1 MSSNEAPIIEVVDL
15 VRRFG
20 DRTVLNDISF
30 NVHRGE
36 TLVIMG
42 GSGCGKSTLLRH
54 MIGSMKPTSGSVKI
68 FGEEIATMKERE
80 IGRVRQ
86 RFGMLFQSGAL
97 LASLTV
103 GENVA
108 LPLFQHTEKSPD
120 EIEEIVKQKLQ
131 MVGLT
136 GFEDLKPA
144 EISGGMK
151 KRVGLARALA
161 LDPELLFSDEPTSG
175 LDPIMTAVVDQLTL
189 KLAHGSHMTAV
200 VVSHDM
206 TSAFRIATRMIM
218 LGHGSIV
225 AQGTPE
231 EIRTSTNPEVHQ
243 FINGEA
249 DGRQAAAFRGRAASL
264 SSQNSMKR
272 NLSDYVVA
280 ISVILCSLVLL
291 GALTVALSGYR
302 LKKPKR
308 TLQINYEDVTGI
320 KVNSEVRYAG
330 APAGRVIAMRH
341 LTAKEREASPN
352 KMDAVRVT
360 VSLDEGIPPL
370 PTDVTAT
377 LSSDTLLA
385 PKFVA
390 LSAGT
395 PGGTTLADNAAIE
408 GHPAYGLEQITAAA
422 GPLFEN
428 ANKLLDN
435 LNA

>member
-1 MSSNEAPIIEVVDL
+1 
-15 VRRFG
+15 
-20 DRTVLNDISF
+20 
-30 NVHRGE
+30 
-36 TLVIMG
+36 
-42 GSGCGKSTLLRH
+42 
-54 MIGSMKPTSGSVKI
+54 
-68 FGEEIATMKERE
+68 
-80 IGRVRQ
+80 
-86 RFGMLFQSGAL
+86 
-97 LASLTV
+97 
-103 GENVA
+103 
-108 LPLFQHTEKSPD
+108 
-120 EIEEIVKQKLQ
+120 
-131 MVGLT
+131 
-136 GFEDLKPA
+136 
-144 EISGGMK
+144 
-151 KRVGLARALA
+151 
-161 LDPELLFSDEPTSG
+161 
-175 LDPIMTAVVDQLTL
+175 
-189 KLAHGSHMTAV
+189 
-200 VVSHDM
+200 
-206 TSAFRIATRMIM
+206 
-218 LGHGSIV
+218 
-225 AQGTPE
+225 
-231 EIRTSTNPEVHQ
+231 
-243 FINGEA
+243 
-249 DGRQAAAFRGRAASL
+249 
-264 SSQNSMKR
+264 MKR

-377 LSSDTLLA
+377 LSSDTMLA

-435 LNA
+435 LNATVTGLKGDLDQFTPKLGPLADSLKIDVDNLQNVITNFEGVAKGADKLFGTADTFISTTDKQLQEQLKQLHVVLLNLKVVTTHAKALVETLAEKPNRLIFSGKPATLTPESEILKSLKPLPAKKQ

>member
-1 MSSNEAPIIEVVDL
+1 
-15 VRRFG
+15 
-20 DRTVLNDISF
+20 
-30 NVHRGE
+30 
-36 TLVIMG
+36 
-42 GSGCGKSTLLRH
+42 
-54 MIGSMKPTSGSVKI
+54 
-68 FGEEIATMKERE
+68 
-80 IGRVRQ
+80 
-86 RFGMLFQSGAL
+86 
-97 LASLTV
+97 
-103 GENVA
+103 
-108 LPLFQHTEKSPD
+108 
-120 EIEEIVKQKLQ
+120 
-131 MVGLT
+131 
-136 GFEDLKPA
+136 
-144 EISGGMK
+144 
-151 KRVGLARALA
+151 
-161 LDPELLFSDEPTSG
+161 
-175 LDPIMTAVVDQLTL
+175 
-189 KLAHGSHMTAV
+189 
-200 VVSHDM
+200 
-206 TSAFRIATRMIM
+206 
-218 LGHGSIV
+218 
-225 AQGTPE
+225 
-231 EIRTSTNPEVHQ
+231 
-243 FINGEA
+243 
-249 DGRQAAAFRGRAASL
+249 
-264 SSQNSMKR
+264 MKR

-377 LSSDTLLA
+377 LSSDTMLA

-435 LNA
+435 LNATVTGLKGDLEQFTPKLGPLADSLKIDVDNLQNVITNLEGVAKGADKLFGTADTFISATDKQLREQLKQLHVVLLNLKVVTTHAKALVETLAEKPNRLIFSGKPATLTPESEILKSLKPLPAKKQ